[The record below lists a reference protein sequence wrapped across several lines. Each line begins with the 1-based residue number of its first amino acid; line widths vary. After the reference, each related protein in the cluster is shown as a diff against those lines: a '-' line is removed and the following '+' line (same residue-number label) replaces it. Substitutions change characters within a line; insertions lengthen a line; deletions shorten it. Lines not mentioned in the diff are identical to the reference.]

1 MTYRYVAYDSKGKVV
16 KGKLTA
22 SSEETATEILGYANY
37 KVISLKPFVPF
48 INFKGFLDSPG
59 KIKHSEIILFYR
71 QLAIL
76 LESGTD
82 IGGAI
87 ELLQE
92 QVNNRTF
99 KKALGDIATNVRIGN
114 QLSKVLQKYPRL
126 FPPTYTQLL
135 RIGEQGGDLDVLLRQ
150 VADYMEKEAASTK
163 KTKDALKMPVFTSI
177 IAIVVIGLLITFIL
191 PSFNDL
197 YGSLGVELPAIAKLF
212 IQVGEFSQ
220 HNGMYVLAGLGAL
233 LVGAYYYFRT
243 SDGKY
248 KWDKLLLRMPLL
260 GRVRLL
266 NELARFCRS
275 MALLL
280 RSGMPLSEVMA
291 LSIKGTDNRVLAEA
305 FVAVEIQMLKGEG
318 ISKPM
323 SQNKLFLPMMTQM
336 VKVGEQAGNLDI
348 TLQSVASSFE
358 AEAEEKMRNF
368 SGMIQ
373 PVMTLVIGGMV
384 GTIAL
389 TLVSA
394 MTAMYDKGI

>member
-22 SSEETATEILGYANY
+22 TSEETATEVLGYANY

-59 KIKHSEIILFYR
+59 KTKHSEIILFYR

-82 IGGAI
+82 IASAI

-126 FPPTYTQLL
+126 FTPTYTQLL

-177 IAIVVIGLLITFIL
+177 IAIIVIGLLITFIL

-197 YGSLGVELPAIAKLF
+197 YGSLGVELPAIAKMF
-212 IQVGEFSQ
+212 INIGEFSR
-220 HNGMYVLAGLGAL
+220 HNGVYVLAGFGAL
-233 LVGAYYYFRT
+233 LAGAYYYFRT
-243 SDGKY
+243 PDGKY
-248 KWDKLLLRMPLL
+248 KWDKLLLRLPLL

-305 FVAVEIQMLKGEG
+305 FVGVEIQMLKGEG

-323 SQNKLFLPMMTQM
+323 SRNKLFLPMMTQM
-336 VKVGEQAGNLDI
+336 VKVGEQAGNLDV

-368 SGMIQ
+368 SGLIQ

-384 GTIAL
+384 GIIAL